1 MSLSIYDF
9 LVKERMASSNPD
21 QIACLM
27 EMYKTNRLTIC
38 LPTGGGKG
46 HLMITDLL
54 NRLVNTSESVFA
66 IATHRLMLNTQ
77 HMTDILMDF
86 LPLTGKIGY
95 IFVGSIPYNTKPLQK
110 IPEINS
116 LLYNQ
121 RIGFDDIISSVI
133 SSPELNS
140 KVEEHT
146 KSGRKV
152 VIITTYH
159 SLMKLGAL
167 SIDTIYCDEAHILAT
182 NSQKE
187 DAKFKENFEQVNA
200 KNYFFFSATPK
211 DLLGLRDGE
220 ETNSFLMNNE
230 TIFGKRIGITFATAV
245 AKAYIVEPII
255 HLLRPSD
262 YIEGMDEF
270 GTIED
275 KVKFIQEAFYAHREY
290 MKNKSAEPS
299 KLGVKILVK
308 CSSVTDEMWPLFNL
322 LKGTMPGVKICA
334 GASVENMDGSFSQG
348 KHCVDNTTINKRDEY
363 LTTLQKLKDEEEAII
378 LHFDILSEG
387 INVAGFTGIMFLS
400 GLMLT
405 ITKILQNIGRATRLH
420 YLDRMRLIQKLI
432 SVTDY
437 SKWVKPCCAVII
449 PYWDSKS
456 DETRRQ
462 MATILHDL
470 LYRYDFNARLEL
482 TLGDDRGTTVG
493 EIPPPNLTPEEI
505 DRIRQAL
512 VDEIEQE
519 IEGIRVGI
527 YERYESH
534 RIDTL
539 SDDDWFDEV
548 LNSL

>member
-1 MSLSIYDF
+1 MQNFDY
-9 LVKERMASSNPD
+9 LVKERLKISNED
-21 QIACLM
+21 QLDCFND
-27 EMYKTNRLTIC
+27 MYKANRLTIC

-54 NRLVNTSESVFA
+54 NRIVNTSGNIFA

-77 HMTDILMDF
+77 HMTDILMDY

-110 IPEINS
+110 IPQFNS
-116 LLYNQ
+116 ILYKE
-121 RIGFDDIISSVI
+121 RLGFTDIVSSVI
-133 SSPELNS
+133 SSPQLNE
-140 KVEEHT
+140 KVNEHI
-146 KSGRKV
+146 SAGRKV
-152 VIITTYH
+152 VLITTYH
-159 SLMKLGAL
+159 SLMKLSSL
-167 SIDTIYCDEAHILAT
+167 DIDTCYFDEAHILAT

-187 DAKFKENFEQVNA
+187 DAKFKENYEQINS
-200 KNYFFFSATPK
+200 KNHFFFSATPK
-211 DLLGLRDGE
+211 DLLGLREGE
-220 ETNSFLMNNE
+220 STDSFLMNNKS
-230 TIFGKRIGITFATAV
+230 IFGERIGITFATAV

-262 YIEGMDEF
+262 YVEGMEDF
-270 GTIED
+270 GSISD
-275 KVKFIQEAFYAHREY
+275 KVKFIQESFYAHRDY
-290 MKNKSAEPS
+290 MRSKSAEPD

-308 CSSVTDEMWPLFNL
+308 CSSVTEEMWPLFNL

-334 GASVENMDGSFSQG
+334 GASVENTDGTISQG
-348 KHCVDNTTINKRDEY
+348 KHCIDNDIITRRDDY
-363 LTTLQKLKDEEEAII
+363 LTSLQKLKDDEEAIV

-420 YLDRMRLIQKLI
+420 WLDRQRLMNKLI
-432 SVTDY
+432 SVIDY
-437 SKWVKPCCAVII
+437 AKWVKPCCAVII

-462 MATILHDL
+462 MATIIHDL
-470 LYRYDFNARLEL
+470 RYRYDFHAKLEL
-482 TLGDDRGTTVG
+482 NLGDDRGTTSG
-493 EIPPPNLTPEEI
+493 EDDAPPNLGDENS
-505 DRIRQAL
+505 DRIRESL
-512 VDEIEQE
+512 IDEIEQE

-534 RIDTL
+534 RIDNL
-539 SDDDWFDEV
+539 SDDEWFDEV